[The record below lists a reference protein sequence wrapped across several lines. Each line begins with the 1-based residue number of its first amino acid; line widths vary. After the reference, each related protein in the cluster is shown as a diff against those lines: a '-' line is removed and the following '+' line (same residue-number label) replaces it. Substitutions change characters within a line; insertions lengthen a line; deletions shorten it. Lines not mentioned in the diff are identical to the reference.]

1 MFRKAFIEKRG
12 DGSLRHEEALVAP
25 VLRARGIDV
34 ELFTQKLIDRRA
46 LPLSDDTFVMGAMD
60 ATHGA
65 MKQLGIP
72 IPVPDDYPA
81 ALAPWLRRRVWRA
94 TLRDVEVGVWS
105 ESAGAVFAKPADR
118 RKSFTGRVFRHH
130 DDLYYLGGASRRQAV
145 LCSEVVSWLS
155 EYRVYVI
162 REGIVAVSHYAGERD
177 TMIDLM
183 QVQSAIDA
191 YRASGTAPSAY
202 AIDFGVLADGET
214 ALIEA
219 NDGYSLGAYDIDAE
233 AYADLLLM
241 RWHELLASRP
251 GAEVRS
257 GKDVVN
263 V

>member
-25 VLRARGIDV
+25 ALRARGIDV

-46 LPLSDDTFVMGAMD
+46 LPLSDDTFLMGAMD

-81 ALAPWLRRRVWRA
+81 SLTPWTRRRIWRA
-94 TLRDVEVGVWS
+94 TLRDVEAGVWS

-130 DDLYYLGGASRRQAV
+130 EDLYYLGGVSRRQGV
-145 LCSEVVSWLS
+145 LCSEVVHWLS

-162 REGIVAVSHYAGERD
+162 QECIVAVSHYAGDRD
-177 TMIDLM
+177 KMIDLG

-191 YRASGTAPSAY
+191 YRVAGTAPCAY
-202 AIDFGVLADGET
+202 AIDFGVLANGET

-219 NDGYSLGAYDIDAE
+219 NDGYSLGAYDIDAD
-233 AYADLLLM
+233 AYTDLLLM
-241 RWHELLASRP
+241 RWRELLDTRTP
-251 GAEVRS
+251 P
-257 GKDVVN
+257 
-263 V
+263 